1 MNDLSRLTPRQVWR
15 IFARICA
22 IPHPSGA
29 EGQLR
34 EYLRRRAEAAGWNTR
49 TDSAGNL
56 RIDRPGFD
64 PEQAIILQAHL
75 DMVPALAPGKVF
87 DFFTDPVE
95 CQVSGK
101 NVVADGTTLGADDG
115 MGVALALAA
124 LEEPMLRNCA
134 LSALFTVSEEIGM
147 IGARQLDAD
156 FLAGKLLVNLDSGD
170 DRICQIGCAGGVRTA
185 LRWEVPEAA
194 PTFACG
200 LEFELDHLYGGHSGV
215 DIDKHR
221 ANAIILL
228 AKLLT
233 DLPLEI
239 ADFTGG
245 NADNAIPASA
255 RIVAAAA
262 EPEKLAA
269 EFSRRLE
276 ALRPTLSAE
285 DREVSGRVQPC
296 PLPHRV
302 WAASFTKKFL
312 PLLGTA
318 PNGVISRSKRYQVV
332 QSSSNIGQILAHPG
346 KVELISSQ
354 RSLIDAECDLLS
366 ASLVSHFAPTQV
378 EAEKSHAYPAWPVR
392 EIPEQAV
399 AKRLWRELYHEEMEF
414 EIVHAGL
421 ECGIFAGLR
430 PDLPMIAF
438 FPHHGNLHSC
448 TEFVEIASVERIYA
462 FLLRFLAE
470 IN

>member
-1 MNDLSRLTPRQVWR
+1 M
-15 IFARICA
+15 
-22 IPHPSGA
+22 
-29 EGQLR
+29 
-34 EYLRRRAEAAGWNTR
+34 
-49 TDSAGNL
+49 
-56 RIDRPGFD
+56 
-64 PEQAIILQAHL
+64 
-75 DMVPALAPGKVF
+75 
-87 DFFTDPVE
+87 
-95 CQVSGK
+95 
-101 NVVADGTTLGADDG
+101 
-115 MGVALALAA
+115 
-124 LEEPMLRNCA
+124 
-134 LSALFTVSEEIGM
+134 
-147 IGARQLDAD
+147 
-156 FLAGKLLVNLDSGD
+156 VNLDSGD
-170 DRICQIGCAGGVRTA
+170 DRVCQIGCAGGVRTN
-185 LRWEVPEAA
+185 LRWNVPEVT

-200 LEFELDHLYGGHSGV
+200 LAFDLDHLYGGHSGV

-233 DLPLEI
+233 GLPLEI

-255 RIVAAAA
+255 RIVAAGA

-269 EFSRRLE
+269 EFFRRLE
-276 ALRPTLSAE
+276 AIRPTLSAE

-296 PLPHRV
+296 PLPRRV
-302 WAASFTKKFL
+302 WATSFADKFM
-312 PLLGTA
+312 PLLAAA
-318 PNGVISRSKRYQVV
+318 PNGVISRSARYQVV
-332 QSSSNIGQILAHPG
+332 QSSSNIGQILAYPG
-346 KVELISSQ
+346 KLELISSQ

-366 ASLVSHFAPTQV
+366 ASLVSHFSPTQV

-392 EIPEQAV
+392 EIPAQAV
-399 AKRLWRELYHEEMEF
+399 AKRLWRELYNEEMEF

-421 ECGIFAGLR
+421 ECGIFSGLR